1 MSKMVPF
8 NVDILVPTEQML
20 TAVGQ
25 IKVLDIFEGAS
36 KNSATQKNF
45 HPEGLFSVE
54 IFGKVGEERRNRA
67 YGYIDLQFPVLH
79 PIIYR
84 ALVDTKALYG
94 DIMSGKKY
102 ARFDK
107 DLMDFV
113 SADIT
118 DGDTGYMFFTRHID
132 KIKFE
137 ERPSAAR
144 EMNIKMITKFR
155 NRLGYDKLIV
165 LPAGM
170 RDYSVDD
177 NGKPTEDQINGM
189 YRRIIGTA
197 STLQTIDPKLNIE
210 NLDRA
215 RFGMQ
220 KAVNEVYDY
229 LIDTMDGK
237 NKLIQGKF
245 AARKI
250 VNSTRNVITSNV
262 SKVRKLHDHLAPN
275 GNQTV
280 VGIHQFMRA
289 ILPLAIKRVRDSIM
303 AQVFPGPN
311 APMVLVNKRT
321 LKRELVPLN
330 HELYDEWMTYE
341 GLEMNMARFKE
352 ESIRHDALETK
363 DHYFALVYADEGQ
376 FKVFNDIDEL
386 PENFDKA
393 NVHPMTLAEAFYISV
408 YDMAE
413 KIAGFVTRYPVAGY
427 GGIYPSFIYL
437 RSTSKS
443 KALIELDHLWNRPE
457 TERIAKCFPIIG
469 ESFFDSMSPAR
480 EHMGRL
486 VADFDGDMCSLTCVW
501 TEDAMQ
507 EITELLNSASYYVGV
522 DNTMAF
528 SADDDVV
535 SLVLA
540 SMTTP

>member
-1 MSKMVPF
+1 MALDKISPL
-8 NVDILVPTEQML
+8 NIDILIPTDTML

-25 IKVLDIFEGAS
+25 IKVLDIFEGGS
-36 KNSATQKNF
+36 KNAMTQKNF
-45 HPEGLFSVE
+45 HPEGLFSVQT
-54 IFGKVGEERRNRA
+54 FGKVGEERRNRA
-67 YGYIDLQFPVLH
+67 YGYIDLKFSVLH

-107 DLMDFV
+107 ELQDFV
-113 SADIT
+113 PADVT
-118 DGDTGYMFFTRHID
+118 DGDTGYMFFTRQID

-165 LPAGM
+165 LPAGL

-189 YRRIIGTA
+189 YRRILSIA
-197 STLQTIDPKLNIE
+197 SVLETIDPKLNIE
-210 NLDRA
+210 NLDSA
-215 RFGMQ
+215 RFNMQ

-237 NKLIQGKF
+237 SKLIQGKVV
-245 AARKI
+245 ARKI

-262 SKVRKLHDHLAPN
+262 SKVRKLHDPLAPN

-280 VGIHQFMRA
+280 VGIHQYMRA
-289 ILPLAIKRVRDSIM
+289 VLPLAIKKVRDNLMSQI
-303 AQVFPGPN
+303 FPGPN
-311 APMVLVNKRT
+311 TPMVMVNKKT
-321 LKRELVPLN
+321 WKRELVPLD

-352 ESIRHDALETK
+352 ESIRHDPLETR
-363 DHYFALVYADEGQ
+363 DHFFALVYADEGQ
-376 FKVFNDIDEL
+376 FRVFNDIDEL
-386 PENFDKA
+386 PSNFDKA

-408 YDMAE
+408 YDTAE
-413 KIAGFVTRYPVAGY
+413 QTAGFVTRYPVAGY
-427 GGIYPSFIYL
+427 GGIYPSFTYL

-443 KALIELDHLWNRPE
+443 KALVQLDQNW
-457 TERIAKCFPIIG
+457 ERTDSLAKCFPILG

-480 EHMGRL
+480 EHLPRL
-486 VADFDGDMCSLTCVW
+486 VADFDGDMCSYTCVW
-501 TEDAMQ
+501 TEDANK
-507 EITELLNSASYYVGV
+507 EIADLLNSASYYVGV

-528 SADDDVV
+528 TADDDVV
-535 SLVLA
+535 ALVLA
-540 SMTTP
+540 SMTTK